1 MRDLM
6 LSNMV
11 GIVDK
16 LVIFLYTFNI
26 VSLLCIFHIL
36 ISVKSFFSCLVYLAT
51 KLPVFAFL
59 LLCVGLENFLQTF
72 LWIDCL
78 CLNLFKA
85 SSNLC
90 IIKFALWYIQEF
102 LKFLVMITYF
112 FFLTQVW
119 MYYSSN
125 LSLFLNLFFGLALSG
140 GDPLKLVLSL
150 HAISFLGLLVLLQN
164 NKVCS

>member
-26 VSLLCIFHIL
+26 VSLLCIFQIL

-72 LWIDCL
+72 L
-78 CLNLFKA
+78 
-85 SSNLC
+85 
-90 IIKFALWYIQEF
+90 
-102 LKFLVMITYF
+102 
-112 FFLTQVW
+112 
-119 MYYSSN
+119 
-125 LSLFLNLFFGLALSG
+125 
-140 GDPLKLVLSL
+140 
-150 HAISFLGLLVLLQN
+150 
-164 NKVCS
+164 